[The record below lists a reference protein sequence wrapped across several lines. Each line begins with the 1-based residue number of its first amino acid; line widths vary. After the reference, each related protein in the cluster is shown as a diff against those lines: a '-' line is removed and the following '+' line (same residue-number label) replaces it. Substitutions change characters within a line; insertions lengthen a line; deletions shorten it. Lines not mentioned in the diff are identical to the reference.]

1 MMAEESENESSFR
14 KDSLING
21 LKLKLKQMQRELQLR
36 GAERGEQI
44 DSMEEQV
51 T

>member
-36 GAERGEQI
+36 GARGEQI